1 MLLLQLCFLLPTVH
15 SRRLYYTLD
24 NENFDETL
32 KNHKCTVVR
41 YYTHHQEQSTRSFED
56 YNLVAK
62 AYENTTQDLLV
73 AGLDCGKYRREC
85 FHRHVIEIPSVRIYC
100 KNGNH
105 FSNSTYEGGYSF
117 ESIIRWSSEISGVK
131 PGKVHQL
138 IHTPNNRTFKI
149 LLDNTECVFMMFTT
163 PWCGACKRFMPRLT
177 RVARLFSDTP
187 NVEFAVIDSDR
198 YRSFLRDY
206 DTRAY
211 PDVRLYIKGTKKPID
226 YDGKRTPSQV
236 TEFINKHCGTNKEIK
251 NFEGEAGLIDEANGI
266 LEEFFGDK
274 MKSSYIANMKNVPHA
289 TFYVDTMEGLVKEG
303 EEYLHR
309 TKDELQK
316 LLKDEKLSE
325 KDKTT
330 AQKKF
335 NIIEFFIEL
344 AKFYR
349 EEEK

>member
-1 MLLLQLCFLLPTVH
+1 MLSFILSLLIPIAQ
-15 SRRLYYTLD
+15 SKRLYYTLN
-24 NENFDETL
+24 NENFNETL
-32 KNHKCTVVR
+32 KNHKCTLVR
-41 YYTHHQEQSTRSFED
+41 YYTQHQEQSTRSFED

-62 AYENTTQDLLV
+62 AYENTTKDLLV

-85 FHRHVIEIPSVRIYC
+85 FHRHVIEIPSVRLYC
-100 KNGNH
+100 QNGAH
-105 FSNSTYEGGYSF
+105 FEKSTYEGGYSF
-117 ESIIRWSSEISGVK
+117 ESIIRWSSEISHVK
-131 PGKVHQL
+131 PGTVNQL

-177 RVARLFSDTP
+177 RVARLFSDVP

-206 DTRAY
+206 DTKAY
-211 PDVRLYIKGTKKPID
+211 PDVRLYVKGVKKPIE

-236 TEFINKHCGTNKEIK
+236 TEFITTHCGTTKEIK

-274 MKSSYIANMKNVPHA
+274 LKPIYIQRMKNVPHA
-289 TFYVDTMEGLVKEG
+289 TFYVDTMEGYLKDG
-303 EEYLHR
+303 EEHFYTTR
-309 TKDELQK
+309 DTLQA
-316 LLKDEKLSE
+316 LLKNDKLNEKEQS
-325 KDKTT
+325 T
-330 AQKKF
+330 AQKKL

-344 AKFYR
+344 AKFYK